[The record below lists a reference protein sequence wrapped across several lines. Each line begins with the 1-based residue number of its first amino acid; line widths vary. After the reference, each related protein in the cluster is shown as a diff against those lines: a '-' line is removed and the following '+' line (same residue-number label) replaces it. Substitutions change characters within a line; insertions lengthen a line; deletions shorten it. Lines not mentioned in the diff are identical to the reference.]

1 MLGVVK
7 ATTVNI
13 KNFSANLF
21 QKNMYFKKY
30 VFLRFLMFFIV
41 FCFYFE
47 RICFNMYFKEYVFFI
62 EYINQ
67 EYVFYSDYGF

>member
-1 MLGVVK
+1 
-7 ATTVNI
+7 
-13 KNFSANLF
+13 
-21 QKNMYFKKY
+21 MYFKKY

-62 EYINQ
+62 DYINQ